1 MGEEKKESPEL
12 GMSMIARFACEH
24 PELLGGIERYDEY
37 EWRFR
42 IGVGGPGF
50 WLRFNDYSKSYTVN
64 YCKVSQ
70 GAGEVLAKNLRDGYL
85 KALNA
90 ELAERVPEFAEFR
103 EKVLERFVEND
114 DVPYAERLEN
124 AKRVVTELPFWM
136 KNQRTA
142 MEAAPRR
149 QMTATVCGN
158 TPQSEGV
165 TFNIDLR

>member
-1 MGEEKKESPEL
+1 MNKRLDMGEEKKESLKL

-24 PELLGGIERYDEY
+24 PELLSGIERQGEY

-50 WLRFNDYSKSYTVN
+50 WLRFNDYSKTYTVN
-64 YCKVSQ
+64 YCNVSQ

-90 ELAERVPEFAEFR
+90 ELAERVPEFAVFR
-103 EKVLERFVEND
+103 DKVLGLFVEKD
-114 DVPYAERLEN
+114 DARFAERLEN
-124 AKRVVTELPFWM
+124 AKSVVTELPHWV
-136 KNQRTA
+136 KNQ
-142 MEAAPRR
+142 
-149 QMTATVCGN
+149 QTATECGN
-158 TPQSEGV
+158 TPQSDGV

>member
-1 MGEEKKESPEL
+1 MGEEKKESLKL

-24 PELLGGIERYDEY
+24 PELLSGIERQGEY

-50 WLRFNDYSKSYTVN
+50 WLRFNDYSKTYTVN
-64 YCKVSQ
+64 YCNVNR

-85 KALNA
+85 KALND

-103 EKVLERFVEND
+103 DKVLGLFVEKD
-114 DVPYAERLEN
+114 DARFAERMAE
-124 AKRVVTELPFWM
+124 EMHIWM
-136 KNQRTA
+136 KNQ
-142 MEAAPRR
+142 
-149 QMTATVCGN
+149 QTATVCGN
-158 TPQSEGV
+158 TPQSDGV

>member
-1 MGEEKKESPEL
+1 MGEEKKESLKL

-24 PELLGGIERYDEY
+24 PELLSGIERQAEY

-50 WLRFNDYSKSYTVN
+50 WLRFNDYAKSYTVN
-64 YCKVSQ
+64 YCNVSH

-90 ELAERVPEFAEFR
+90 ELAERVPEFAKFR
-103 EKVLERFVEND
+103 EKVLGRFVEMD
-114 DVPYAERLEN
+114 DESY
-124 AKRVVTELPFWM
+124 AKRAVKELPYWM
-136 KNQRTA
+136 KIHKA
-142 MEAAPRR
+142 ACEAGASP
-149 QMTATVCGN
+149 QMTATGCEDA
-158 TPQSEGV
+158 PQADGV